1 MADDADGREAPTR
14 RDYLTHTGA
23 VISGGLLAGC
33 TGTGD
38 PGSEA
43 TPEATETGQPSDT
56 GTATPTDIDTSTEVT
71 TETAASED
79 ISYSVTMA
87 PMGEVEFDRV
97 PETAAIYDAV
107 WADHLVALGQQDRI
121 VSLGWPDRYFT
132 GFYDELPGVSFDTGD
147 LPGMWSDGLPKE
159 LFYELDA
166 DVHHLDPCRW
176 LSFDS
181 GWDRE
186 DFEEIGKNVG
196 PLFANRFSRAHSQPP
211 EGECREAYQYY
222 TLWELAEKFSRVYR
236 VENRGERLR
245 TVHDE
250 MVATIQERLP
260 PKSERPTVA
269 LVVYSPEEETFGTYE
284 INGPGFAKAHYR
296 PLEPTGAFADSDK
309 TYAKNYSDV
318 GLEEMLE
325 VDPDV
330 IIHHWDIEPS
340 DRFEALLALEDHPVG
355 RELTAIQDERVYVG
369 GTPMQGP
376 IFNLFQI
383 ENAARQIYP
392 EQFGEFRGVGET
404 PAEEKL
410 FDRQRVA
417 DILNGDS

>member
-1 MADDADGREAPTR
+1 MSDDDTNTTEAPTR
-14 RDYLTHTGA
+14 RDYMKYGGT
-23 VISGGLLAGC
+23 VIGGGLLAGC
-33 TGTGD
+33 TGD
-38 PGSEA
+38 SSPGSDAAPEPPETEPPSGTATATDADTGTEAATETA
-43 TPEATETGQPSDT
+43 TPEDT
-56 GTATPTDIDTSTEVT
+56 
-71 TETAASED
+71 
-79 ISYSVTMA
+79 SYSVTMA
-87 PMGEVEFDRV
+87 PMGEVEFESV

-132 GFYDELPGVSFDTGD
+132 GFYDELPGVSFDTSD

-181 GWDRE
+181 GWDRG
-186 DFEEIGKNVG
+186 DFDEIEGNVG
-196 PLFANRFSRAHSQPP
+196 PFFANRFSRAHSQPP
-211 EGECREAYQYY
+211 AGECRDAYRYY
-222 TLWELAEKFSRVYR
+222 TLWELAEKFSQVYR

-260 PKSERPTVA
+260 PESERPTVA
-269 LVVYSPEEETFGTYE
+269 LVVYNAEEETFGTYA

-296 PLEPTGAFADSDK
+296 PLESTGAFADSDR
-309 TYAKNYSDV
+309 TYARNYSDV

-330 IIHHWDIEPS
+330 IVHHWDIEPS
-340 DRFEALLALEDHPVG
+340 ERYEALLALEDHPVG
-355 RELTAIQDERVYVG
+355 KELTAIQDDRVYVG

-376 IFNLFQI
+376 IFNLFQL

-404 PAEEKL
+404 PDEEKL

-417 DILNGDS
+417 DIVNGSV

>member
-1 MADDADGREAPTR
+1 MADDDAGDEAPTR
-14 RDYLTHTGA
+14 RDYLAYGGA
-23 VISGGLLAGC
+23 VIGGGLVAGC
-33 TGTGD
+33 TGDGRSD
-38 PGSEA
+38 PGA
-43 TPEATETGQPSDT
+43 TPEPTATEQPGGT
-56 GTATPTDIDTSTEVT
+56 ETATPTDADTSTAAA
-71 TETAASED
+71 TETAAPED
-79 ISYSVTMA
+79 AAYSVTMA
-87 PMGEVEFDRV
+87 PMGEVEFEGV

-121 VSLGWPDRYFT
+121 VSLGWPDRFFT
-132 GFYDELPGVSFDTGD
+132 GFYDELPGISFDTSG

-181 GWDRE
+181 GWDRG
-186 DFEEIGKNVG
+186 DFEEVGKNVG
-196 PLFANRFSRAHSQPP
+196 PFFANRFSRAHSQPP
-211 EGECREAYQYY
+211 DGECRDAYRYH
-222 TLWELAEKFSRVYR
+222 TLWELADRFSQVYR
-236 VENRGERLR
+236 VENRGEQLR

-250 MVATIQERLP
+250 MVAAIRGRLP
-260 PKSERPTVA
+260 PESERPTVA
-269 LVVYSPEEETFGTYE
+269 LVVYNAEEETFGTYE
-284 INGPGFAKAHYR
+284 IDGPGFAKAHYR
-296 PLEPTGAFADSDK
+296 PLEPTGAFADSDR
-309 TYAKNYSDV
+309 TYAKNYSAV

-355 RELTAIQDERVYVG
+355 RELTAIRDERVYVG

-404 PAEEKL
+404 PDEEKL

-417 DILNGDS
+417 DVLTGDV